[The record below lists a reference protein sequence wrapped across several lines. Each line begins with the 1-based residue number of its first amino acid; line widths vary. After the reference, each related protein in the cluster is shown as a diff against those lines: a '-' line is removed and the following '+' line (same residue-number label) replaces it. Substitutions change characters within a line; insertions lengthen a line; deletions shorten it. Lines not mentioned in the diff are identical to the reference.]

1 MAKKFGKFLLFTA
14 AVGTA
19 AAAAYYYMQQKNS
32 LLMESTDADDDYDDF
47 HEDLDESTEFS
58 RNYVPL
64 NASVPASAPTEE
76 TAETEVSSSSSD
88 FTPLSGQA
96 ADLSGE
102 EGETVEDVEEFF
114 DEEDAEDEEPFE
126 ITVPDKLIQDSLV
139 DSGYRTGIERTIPA
153 VHLQQCLRQHHIA
166 DTDRR
171 CDRLGKST
179 DVDHFS
185 PIVRG
190 LQGRNRFA
198 AIPEFTVVIIF
209 DQIAVRLFLRP
220 AQQLRPP
227 ADRHHRSGRVLMGGH
242 DIGHPDRFLFQSVR
256 THSLI
261 IHIHRHNMIGE

>member
-1 MAKKFGKFLLFTA
+1 MHFAAGGGLLSCLPHPYFRIPAALSLCPQRMPPYSLTSHRPSHFPPQRHPEALFPSHFLSLSTA
-14 AVGTA
+14 DA
-19 AAAAYYYMQQKNS
+19 APHLPRRSGIFFEKAP
-32 LLMESTDADDDYDDF
+32 
-47 HEDLDESTEFS
+47 
-58 RNYVPL
+58 VPL
-64 NASVPASAPTEE
+64 
-76 TAETEVSSSSSD
+76 TAGVFGTITHPHLV
-88 FTPLSGQA
+88 QM
-96 ADLSGE
+96 
-102 EGETVEDVEEFF
+102 
-114 DEEDAEDEEPFE
+114 PFE

-209 DQIAVRLFLRP
+209 DQIAVRLFSAQRNSSARRP
-220 AQQLRPP
+220 IVITAPV
-227 ADRHHRSGRVLMGGH
+227 GY
-242 DIGHPDRFLFQSVR
+242 
-256 THSLI
+256 
-261 IHIHRHNMIGE
+261 